1 MLTLIQCQPSVPAP
15 PPVSAAD
22 EAAAIAGLPEPK
34 ANLARRGFA
43 LGLFASTVDPK
54 ERRAIYRTFLAEL
67 KAAGATDVELVVRW
81 SQPDINAEVIGPDPT
96 IATPDPV
103 LREVIG
109 FAKAEGLRVFLMPIV
124 HVEARSSGEWRGTLA
139 PRSWD
144 RWWESYS
151 QFILHYAALAESEGV
166 ALFAVGSELISTES
180 QEGRWRQLIAL
191 VRGVYRGQLTYSAN
205 WDHFEPVRIWDAV
218 DVVGVTAYQP
228 LSSGATD
235 EASLDRGLSRFL
247 LRLRMWLS
255 ESPRP
260 FLITEVGYPSSAH
273 AAARP
278 WDQREGPVD
287 LALQTRCYRALYR
300 ALAQEPH
307 LEGLYFW
314 NWFGHGG
321 ADDGGYTL
329 RGKPALAVVK
339 LWFRGAGAGTG
350 TGATGDMGSKK

>member
-1 MLTLIQCQPSVPAP
+1 MTLVQCQPSIPAP
-15 PPVSAAD
+15 PPISPLE
-22 EAAAIAGLPEPK
+22 EAAAIQGLPAPQAK
-34 ANLARRGFA
+34 LARRGFA
-43 LGLFASTVDPK
+43 LGLFASTVDAR
-54 ERRAIYRTFLAEL
+54 ERRAIYRTFLSEL
-67 KAAGATDVELVVRW
+67 KEAGATDVELVVRW
-81 SQPDINAEVIGPDPT
+81 SQPDVHAERLTPDPH

-109 FAKAEGLRVFLMPIV
+109 LARAEGLRVFLMPIV
-124 HVEARSSGEWRGTLA
+124 HVEARGPGQWRGTLA

-151 QFILHYAALAESEGV
+151 QFILHYAALAQAEGV
-166 ALFAVGSELISTES
+166 TLFAVGSELISTEA
-180 QEGRWRQLIAL
+180 QEDRWRGLIAA
-191 VRGVYRGQLTYSAN
+191 VRAVYKGQLTYSAN

-228 LSSGATD
+228 LSSGPTD

-247 LRLRMWLS
+247 LRLAMWRS

-273 AAARP
+273 AAERP

-300 ALAQEPH
+300 ALAAEPR
-307 LEGLYFW
+307 LEGVYFW
-314 NWFGHGG
+314 NWFGRGG

-339 LWFRGAGAGTG
+339 LWFRGGGSGDGASGVT
-350 TGATGDMGSKK
+350 GSKK

>member
-15 PPVSAAD
+15 PPVSPQE
-22 EAAAIAGLPEPK
+22 EAAAIAGLPSPK
-34 ANLARRGFA
+34 GTLIRRGFA
-43 LGLFASTVDPK
+43 LGLFASTADPK
-54 ERRAIYRTFLAEL
+54 ERRAIYRTFMAEL
-67 KAAGATDVELVVRW
+67 KDAGATDVQLVVRW
-81 SQPDINAEVIGPDPT
+81 SQPDIYAEQIGPDPAV
-96 IATPDPV
+96 ATPDSV

-109 FAKAEGLRVFLMPIV
+109 LAKSEGLRVFLMPIV
-124 HVEARSSGEWRGTLA
+124 HVEARGSGEWRGTLA
-139 PRSWD
+139 PKNWD
-144 RWWESYS
+144 RWWQGYS

-180 QEGRWRQLIAL
+180 QEQRWRQLITS
-191 VRGVYRGQLTYSAN
+191 VRSVYRGLLTYSAN

-235 EASLDRGLSRFL
+235 EASLDRGLNRFV
-247 LRLRMWLS
+247 LRLSMWLS

-300 ALAQEPH
+300 ALNQAPR
-307 LEGLYFW
+307 LEGIYLW
-314 NWFGHGG
+314 NWFGRGG
-321 ADDGGYTL
+321 AEDGGYTL

-339 LWFRGAGAGTG
+339 LWFRGAGTGSGAAG
-350 TGATGDMGSKK
+350 AKGSMK